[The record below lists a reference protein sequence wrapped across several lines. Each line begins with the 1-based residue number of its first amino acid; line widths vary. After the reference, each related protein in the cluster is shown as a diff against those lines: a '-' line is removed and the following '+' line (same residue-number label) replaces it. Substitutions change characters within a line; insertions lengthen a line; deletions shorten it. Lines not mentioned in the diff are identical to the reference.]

1 MSACD
6 MGALCCKSS
15 PCAYLA
21 VDGSAEEIAA
31 LVQKLNAE
39 NDILRAERDKLRTE
53 VAEWQEVNEALRINA
68 NQPPSVAVQ
77 NARVLR
83 ADVERL
89 RLADVRSSAS
99 IDILREEVARLRGAL
114 ERIKELDCWHPNVSA
129 DGRPAQLAVG
139 TFAAMADAALA
150 KEAGDE

>member
-39 NDILRAERDKLRTE
+39 NDILRAE
-53 VAEWQEVNEALRINA
+53 
-68 NQPPSVAVQ
+68 
-77 NARVLR
+77 
-83 ADVERL
+83 
-89 RLADVRSSAS
+89 
-99 IDILREEVARLRGAL
+99 VARLRGAL
-114 ERIKELDCWHPNVSA
+114 EDIAYARLPGIPDRCTVTVE
-129 DGRPAQLAVG
+129 QVG
-139 TFAAMADAALA
+139 QFAMQRARTALA
-150 KEAGDE
+150 KEVGDAT